1 MQPTGTSAQCSL
13 LPGDCQQTLLG
24 NGRTDHYASIVP
36 VPRQRNKREENA
48 TIKAGDTPEA
58 WKEKPA
64 RAAPE
69 RLRCPL
75 DRKNGQS
82 HYGDKNHINV
92 DRRHKLVRDHDVSDA
107 AVHDSQVPD
116 QILDG
121 DNTASDVRADS
132 ACRSAEIEEKL
143 KDKGLRSRIHRKAS
157 ATSH

>member
-1 MQPTGTSAQCSL
+1 MEG
-13 LPGDCQQTLLG
+13 
-24 NGRTDHYASIVP
+24 
-36 VPRQRNKREENA
+36 
-48 TIKAGDTPEA
+48 KAGQ
-58 WKEKPA
+58 
-64 RAAPE
+64 AAPE

-116 QILDG
+116 QILDD

-132 ACRSAEIEEKL
+132 ACRSAEIKEKL

-157 ATSH
+157 ATSR